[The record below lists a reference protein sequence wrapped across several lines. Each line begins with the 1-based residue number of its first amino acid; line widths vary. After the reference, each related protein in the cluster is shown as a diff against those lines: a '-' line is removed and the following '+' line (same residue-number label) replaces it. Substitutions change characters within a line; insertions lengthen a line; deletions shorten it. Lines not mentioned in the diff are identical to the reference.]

1 MAGDISIGKLFVE
14 LLVNDEKFGP
24 ALKGATAE
32 LNKLAAEAKKKSD
45 EAARAVQPLA
55 TAFNV
60 VTEAE
65 KKHVAAIV
73 ASQAAETHRAAA
85 LGVTVGQLR
94 QMDAALKAETA
105 STTAATA
112 AVKKHTTAVAAVKDT
127 TAAAAGAAS
136 NLRFQIFDVVQ
147 QLSAGQ
153 NPLMIANQ
161 QGFQIAQAFGQPGAG
176 GAMGLFTA
184 ALGPLGPL
192 FTAAVGAAGP
202 LVVIVGAL
210 ATAYIV
216 YANAA
221 VDADEA
227 ATGAADR
234 AVASAAKI
242 AGTAADVGKANAA
255 WGKFRDAVEDLS
267 IELAAVDGELDEVDL
282 RTIER
287 TKKAREE
294 AREGILMAAKQHTA
308 AKLLLDAAKEQQY
321 NDKAGHE
328 ARIKAALSVDE
339 LTKKE
344 KEARKELEAR
354 KQALDDAI
362 GSVLVLG
369 EKERDAEEDEDGKKG
384 KAKATRTQADATR
397 DYAQAMAELSKSSE
411 DAADKARLVSFGNL
425 GDGGEVERTFRVSM
439 EKSRQQ
445 AEKAV
450 AEVEASFADAL
461 SAAAEVGGAAGEA
474 MAEGARA
481 ALADARRAITDEL
494 IAAQDEAARKAEE
507 SQREAAAKRVE
518 ANASAISL
526 QVGDEEQFADTM
538 TKIREEVGDRLAE
551 LRTIDVDYA
560 RLGAEERVE
569 VERKIQGEIEALR
582 EQAAEAEIKRARA
595 VAKVNADVAKDVF
608 SLTKQMVSDIYSFQ
622 KDEIADV
629 TDLLE
634 ADVSV
639 REKLANGEAVSSEER
654 AKMLTATERD
664 ELEKRQAAAKEA
676 ALATFRVQQGLAVV
690 SIAINT
696 ATAIVKALAD
706 LGPVAG
712 GIAGV
717 VIGGIGAVQAGL
729 VLGQKEPEFHV
740 GGVVEEEHRRRSP
753 GRSTGRAV
761 AAELEVGEGVLVSRA
776 VQALGGTRGLE
787 RLNVDPVGAINSIAA
802 RVAPAAGVSAPQ
814 RSRFDA
820 RSVTSN
826 RPPGLAADASGAV
839 NGARAQMPPI
849 VVVSK
854 IGERTFDTIM
864 ADGLG
869 GRRLPKVRSRLQRM
883 TGVTAGLEG

>member
-1 MAGDISIGKLFVE
+1 
-14 LLVNDEKFGP
+14 
-24 ALKGATAE
+24 
-32 LNKLAAEAKKKSD
+32 
-45 EAARAVQPLA
+45 
-55 TAFNV
+55 
-60 VTEAE
+60 
-65 KKHVAAIV
+65 V

-127 TAAAAGAAS
+127 TAAAAGAAG

-176 GAMGLFTA
+176 GAMSLFTA

-242 AGTAADVGKANAA
+242 AGTAEDVGKANAA
-255 WGKFRDAVEDLS
+255 WGKFRDTVEDLS

-287 TKKAREE
+287 TKKVREE

-321 NDKAGHE
+321 NEKAGHE

-362 GSVLVLG
+362 ESVLTLG
-369 EKERDAEEDEDGKKG
+369 EKERDAEEDEEGKKAKTAAG
-384 KAKATRTQADATR
+384 KEQTKADREQAKAMRERAAAMREYSQAIA
-397 DYAQAMAELSKSSE
+397 ALSKSSGE
-411 DAADKARLVSFGNL
+411 ASDDARLVSFGNL
-425 GDGGEVERTFRVSM
+425 GGGGEAERTFRVSM
-439 EKSRQQ
+439 EKSRQE

-450 AEVEASFADAL
+450 AEVEASFAEAL
-461 SAAAEVGGAAGEA
+461 SAAADVGGAAGEA

-507 SQREAAAKRVE
+507 SQRDAAAKRVE

-526 QVGDEEQFADTM
+526 QVGDEERFADTM
-538 TKIREEVGDRLAE
+538 TKIREEVGERLAE

-622 KDEIADV
+622 KDEIAEV

-639 REKLANGEAVSSEER
+639 REKLANGESVSSEER
-654 AKMLTATERD
+654 AKMLTATERA
-664 ELEKRQAAAKEA
+664 ELEKRQAAVKEA
-676 ALATFRVQQGLAVV
+676 ALATFRVQQGLAVA

-696 ATAIVKALAD
+696 ATAIVKAIAD

-814 RSRFDA
+814 RPRFDA

-839 NGARAQMPPI
+839 NGARVQMPPI